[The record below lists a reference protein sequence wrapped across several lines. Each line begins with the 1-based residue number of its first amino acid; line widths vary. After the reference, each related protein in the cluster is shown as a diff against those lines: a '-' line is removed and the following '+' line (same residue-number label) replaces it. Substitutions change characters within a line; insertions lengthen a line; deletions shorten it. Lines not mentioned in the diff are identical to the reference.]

1 MASERDERMLAAI
14 RRVLDAGERIEAR
27 GWCWAAVERRRVPL
41 LFLRRRR
48 FDAFVT
54 DRRLVLIAR
63 SRGPLDPSDV
73 KLVKHFDAL
82 VLDAQHQR
90 PTLLQQRLRT
100 DAGLALVVEWPHRSR
115 EVGHIVSDEVPRAR
129 VRPAA

>member
-1 MASERDERMLAAI
+1 MLAAI

-54 DRRLVLIAR
+54 DRRLILVAR
-63 SRGPLDPSDV
+63 SRGPLSPSDV

-82 VLDAQHQR
+82 VLDGEHRR

-100 DAGLALVVEWPHRSR
+100 DAGLAMVVEWPRRTR
-115 EVGHIVSDEVPRAR
+115 EIGHLVSDEVPRAR
-129 VRPAA
+129 VGRAA